1 MVMRKGK
8 KAYQKELDF
17 NGGWSTGEAN
27 HHIGKKTTQRTHA
40 SKKTY
45 SRKKKH
51 KKDLTIS

>member
-1 MVMRKGK
+1 MVMRKGT

-17 NGGWSTGEAN
+17 NGGWTTGEAN